1 MLVPGD
7 IGDGSVRVGLIAV
20 LCGMAAAGCSNLPA
34 SGPSTADIV
43 NVPSENSQVVFEL
56 VDLAPAALAAL
67 NSRAS
72 DSFSSSFGDRRGA
85 AESRIGVGDFVAVT
99 IWEAGAGGLFSAPLT
114 TDRFTPGSRT
124 ATIPEQAVARD
135 GTISVPYAGR
145 VRVSGKTAAEV
156 QATIEERLAGKAIQ
170 PQILVTISRQVSST
184 VAVTGEVAASGR
196 IPLSTKGDRLLEVI
210 ATAGGIR
217 APVNETEIRL
227 TRGSRTVAVPMLTVV
242 NNPAENIYLQGGD
255 TLTLVRNPRT
265 FIAAGATGRNAEI
278 PFEADTMNLAQAL
291 AKAGG
296 LLDFRADPEGVFL
309 YRFEAAETLRRIK
322 PDSPYLA
329 YSRRIPVIYRVN
341 MRDPNGLFVAQGLR
355 LQRGDIL
362 YVSNAPLTDVQKA
375 FSIFQSL
382 SAPAVQGIG
391 LASGFK

>member
-1 MLVPGD
+1 MRAGV
-7 IGDGSVRVGLIAV
+7 IAI
-20 LCGMAAAGCSNLPA
+20 LCGVAVAGCSNLPA

-43 NVPSENSQVVFEL
+43 SQPVDSGQTIFEL
-56 VDLAPAALAAL
+56 IDLAPAALAAL
-67 NSRAS
+67 NGRPT
-72 DSFSSSFGDRRGA
+72 DSFSGSFGDRSGA
-85 AESRIGVGDFVAVT
+85 MESRIGVGDFVAVT

-145 VRVSGKTAAEV
+145 VKVSGKTAAEV

-170 PQILVTISRQVSST
+170 PQILVTISRPVSST
-184 VAVTGEVAASGR
+184 VAVTGEVASGGR
-196 IPLSTKGDRLLEVI
+196 IPLSTKGDRILEVV
-210 ATAGGIR
+210 AAAGGIR

-227 TRGSRTVAVPMLTVV
+227 TRGSRTVAVPMITIV
-242 NNPAENIYLQGGD
+242 NNPAENVYLRGGD

-278 PFEADTMNLAQAL
+278 PFDADAMNLAQAL

-309 YRFEAAETLRRIK
+309 YRFERTEVLRRIK
-322 PDSPYLA
+322 PDSHLLA
-329 YSRRIPVIYRVN
+329 YGRSVPVIYRVN
-341 MRDPNGLFVAQGLR
+341 LRDPNGLFVAQGLR
-355 LQRGDIL
+355 MQRGDIL
-362 YVSNAPLTDVQKA
+362 YVSNAPLTEVQKA

-382 SAPAVQGIG
+382 TSPAVQGAGI
-391 LASGFK
+391 AAGFR

>member
-1 MLVPGD
+1 
-7 IGDGSVRVGLIAV
+7 
-20 LCGMAAAGCSNLPA
+20 MAIAGCSNLPA

-43 NVPSENSQVVFEL
+43 NQPADSSQTIFEL
-56 VDLAPAALAAL
+56 VDLAPAALAVL
-67 NSRAS
+67 NSRPT
-72 DSFSSSFGDRRGA
+72 DSFSGSFGDRSGA
-85 AESRIGVGDFVAVT
+85 TESRIGVGDFVAVT

-145 VRVSGKTAAEV
+145 VKVSGKTAAEV

-170 PQILVTISRQVSST
+170 PQILVTISRPVSST
-184 VAVTGEVAASGR
+184 VAVTGEVASGGR
-196 IPLSTKGDRLLEVI
+196 IPLSNKGDRILEVV
-210 ATAGGIR
+210 AAAGGIR

-227 TRGSRTVAVPMLTVV
+227 TRGSRTVAVPMITIV
-242 NNPAENIYLQGGD
+242 NNPSENIYLRGGD

-278 PFEADTMNLAQAL
+278 PFDADAMNLAQAL

-309 YRFEAAETLRRIK
+309 YRFERTEVLRRIK
-322 PDSPYLA
+322 PDSPLLA
-329 YSRRIPVIYRVN
+329 YGRSIPVIYRVN
-341 MRDPNGLFVAQGLR
+341 LRDPNGLFVAQGLR
-355 LQRGDIL
+355 MQRGDIL
-362 YVSNAPLTDVQKA
+362 YVSNAPLTEVQKA

-382 SAPAVQGIG
+382 TSPAVQG
-391 LASGFK
+391 ASIAAGFR

>member
-1 MLVPGD
+1 MRAGV
-7 IGDGSVRVGLIAV
+7 IVMM
-20 LCGMAAAGCSNLPA
+20 CGMAIAGCSNLPA

-43 NVPSENSQVVFEL
+43 NQPADSNQTIFEL
-56 VDLAPAALAAL
+56 VDLGPAALAVL
-67 NSRAS
+67 NSRPT
-72 DSFSSSFGDRRGA
+72 DSFSGSFGDRSGA
-85 AESRIGVGDFVAVT
+85 METRIGIGDFVAVT

-170 PQILVTISRQVSST
+170 PQILVTISRPISST
-184 VAVTGEVAASGR
+184 VAVTGEVASGGR
-196 IPLSTKGDRLLEVI
+196 IPLSNKGDRILEVV
-210 ATAGGIR
+210 AAAGGIR

-227 TRGSRTVAVPMLTVV
+227 TRGSRTVAVPMITIV
-242 NNPAENIYLQGGD
+242 NNPSENIYMRGGD

-278 PFEADTMNLAQAL
+278 PFDADAMNLAQAL

-309 YRFEAAETLRRIK
+309 YRFERAEVLRRIK
-322 PDSPYLA
+322 PDSPLLA
-329 YSRRIPVIYRVN
+329 YGRSVPVIYRVN
-341 MRDPNGLFVAQGLR
+341 LRDPNGLFVAQGLR
-355 LQRGDIL
+355 MQRGDVL
-362 YVSNAPLTDVQKA
+362 YVSNAPLTEVQKA

-382 SAPAVQGIG
+382 TSPAVQGAGI
-391 LASGFK
+391 AAGFR